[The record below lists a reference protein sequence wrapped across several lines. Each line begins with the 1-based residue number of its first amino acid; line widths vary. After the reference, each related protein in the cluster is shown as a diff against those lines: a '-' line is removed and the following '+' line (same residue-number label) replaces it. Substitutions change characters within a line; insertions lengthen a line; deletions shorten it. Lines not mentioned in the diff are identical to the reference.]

1 MQRRGILYA
10 PDYIVNA
17 GGIINASAEYEVAY
31 NPERASEKTE
41 RMYDIITGVIARSKS
56 EEVPTASAADRMA
69 EERVT
74 SVRKSQ
80 ATVRRYFATE
90 SPSNPASRWEASQKG
105 LF

>member
-1 MQRRGILYA
+1 MAGEANNQLLTEEDGWELQRRGILYA
-10 PDYIVNA
+10 PDYIVNG

-74 SVRKSQ
+74 SVRK
-80 ATVRRYFATE
+80 VKKIYW
-90 SPSNPASRWEASQKG
+90 PG
-105 LF
+105 